1 VEDRESRPVHA
12 IKRRGI
18 YVLPSMFTLLGL
30 LCGFY
35 SLVSSIQGSYE
46 HAAWGIIVAAIFD
59 MLDGRVARLLNA
71 ETAFGAELDSLSDM
85 MSFGVAPAVLVYL
98 WVLVPFGKL
107 GWLAAFLIVA
117 GSALR
122 LARFNVQLASQDKRY
137 FQGLPTPALALM
149 MASGVLFH
157 HAFHAEPTGI
167 IWLVLSIVLAWLL
180 VSNVRFYSGKNIDLK
195 QKRPFAVLVMLL
207 AVVVILVL
215 NPQVVLFPVFLGYCM
230 HGPVLSVWQGQ
241 QAARLRLKKRLARA
255 RKKQAA
261 EAGMDTQSRQDT
273 NNRHTDKSGK
283 S

>member
-1 VEDRESRPVHA
+1 MEGKESRPVHT

-35 SLVSSIQGSYE
+35 SLVSAIQGNYE
-46 HAAWGIIVAAIFD
+46 HAAWGIIAAAVFD

-71 ETAFGAELDSLSDM
+71 ETAFGAELDSLADM

-98 WVLVPFGKL
+98 WALTPFEKL

-137 FQGLPTPALALM
+137 FQGLPTPALALL

-157 HAFHAEPTGI
+157 DAFAVEPSGL
-167 IWLVLSIVLAWLL
+167 IWLVMSIGLAWLL
-180 VSNVRFYSGKNIDLK
+180 VSNVRFFSGKNIDLK
-195 QKRPFAVLVMLL
+195 QKRPFAVLVVLL
-207 AVVVILVL
+207 AVVVLLVL
-215 NPQVVLFPVFLGYCM
+215 DPQRVLFVIFLAYCM
-230 HGPVLSVWQGQ
+230 HGPFLSIWQGQ
-241 QAARLRLKKRLARA
+241 QHARLRLKKRMARA
-255 RKKQAA
+255 KRRKQA
-261 EAGMDTQSRQDT
+261 ESDNQSD
-273 NNRHTDKSGK
+273 G
-283 S
+283 